1 MVGKSENVLTKKNY
15 GGLAFIPMLAFL
27 VPYLGCGLFFYFRG
41 ESSPFSFVPREAAL
55 MFGIAA
61 AQMCIRDS
69 NPVCPEGRSGVDKDM
84 EGVWV
89 ILQNI
94 VGAAAYDHTGTFFH

>member
-41 ESSPFSFVPREAAL
+41 ESSPFSFVPREAAK
-55 MFGIAA
+55 
-61 AQMCIRDS
+61 
-69 NPVCPEGRSGVDKDM
+69 RS
-84 EGVWV
+84 
-89 ILQNI
+89 
-94 VGAAAYDHTGTFFH
+94 